1 MRVPQFFL
9 LRDTSVG
16 SKVAVLNGKGGAM
29 RVLLVEDDPVSART
43 IGLMLKSVQIIV
55 DHAASGDEAIDLVR
69 TYDYDIVILDFL
81 LPDMKG
87 ADVIREMRR
96 MKNATPVLVLS
107 GLSDQQTKVRSFEL
121 GADDY
126 LVKPFDREELL
137 ARLRAIVRRAKGF
150 AESTLRVGPIEL
162 RLGAREVFVNG
173 RPVHLTGK
181 EFSILELLMLRRGT
195 VLSKEAFLNHLYGG
209 IDEPEI
215 KIIDVF
221 VCKLRKKLAEATGAQ
236 LIGTVWG
243 RGYVLREPHEVAS
256 ATKGSETTRVEA
268 QAV

>member
-1 MRVPQFFL
+1 
-9 LRDTSVG
+9 
-16 SKVAVLNGKGGAM
+16 M

-43 IGLMLKSVQIIV
+43 IGLMLKSAQIV
-55 DHAASGDEAIDLVR
+55 ADHAATGEEAIDLLR

-107 GLSDQQTKVRSFEL
+107 GLSDQQTKVRSFET

-150 AESTLRVGPIEL
+150 AEPTLRVGPIEL
-162 RLGAREVFVNG
+162 RLGAREVLVNG
-173 RPVHLTGK
+173 KPIHLTGK
-181 EFSILELLMLRRGT
+181 EFSILELLMLRRGM

-209 IDEPEI
+209 MDEPEI

-221 VCKLRKKLAEATGAQ
+221 VCKLRKKLAEATGEQ

-243 RGYVLREPHEVAS
+243 RGYVLREPQQQANGSSRGAS
-256 ATKGSETTRVEA
+256 ARVEA
-268 QAV
+268 AAV